1 MATPFLSSIRSWSQ
15 DKLSSRGGSP
25 PFEVNVDK
33 AKSTLHP
40 KLRRILTNES
50 PSDDDDVYADQ
61 SPSPTANDDKSA
73 GFGRSGS
80 PNGGD
85 VSPVASKLH
94 SLRRRSRSS
103 SAHGFSS
110 KKKVVDCGFETRG
123 LNARGEG
130 VKLALS
136 FLEAQD
142 PKVLHCAGEGIGWLL
157 HDCGVS
163 SLYQENDEAKARM
176 CSSEEVKA
184 LSVLAMSRNVS
195 LRQVAGN
202 VIREIASKDGIA
214 RGSCST
220 AEVLKRSTEM
230 IHSDVRPIQV
240 FAMRLATQL
249 ALKGPIWCERLV
261 HNGWLDRIVEIITS
275 IFTEEENQIVGLASI
290 KEESRMFLERM
301 DSSSHSSSEA
311 NEEERKD
318 GYNDALY
325 GESTAG
331 SAFHSVGGNGG
342 RSKVQRLNIRGE
354 KKRVLKLALKLIGSL
369 NLVELEQSL
378 KRRAKTVALGEEI
391 TNKRQDLFR
400 ILSKMCAKSSSVG
413 DTSLVILLCGAMSSF
428 LCDLS
433 ETDWTDIFAQ
443 QFVSVS
449 LQSLLDRAHEAASEI
464 HRINAILSRMIPT
477 DEASVEREEQHG
489 YRSFKSSS
497 SSMAMNREL
506 KTNEFIKKLM
516 HLTNLTCEAI
526 RVIRAACKSALVAC
540 ETAERFGDH
549 VVMRILTVLY
559 RSQFPGT
566 KTEVAMFLHA
576 LCANATDRHKVILC
590 ENGVIVRLLR
600 LASPSAVYGAYET
613 PHCADE
619 AAFIPAILAL
629 TELGKTDIIGARI
642 ILSGGLGPLYSHAN
656 SNRKTRKYAREALE
670 TLGVTD
676 LNEVLGIWTNYRR
689 QKDLE
694 DHHEAGQQSSRFM
707 HSASFESTSANA
719 SNADEEVGL
728 KPKRINISQS
738 ASKEMRDKAAQEQDT
753 PHPFMRSMS
762 YDLANGRLLRS
773 QALVAKM
780 KRFDGQQLLI
790 DFDQLK
796 PPPPYKSKDI
806 WNRSLV
812 LGTGAF
818 SSVYRSMVRSHVVME
833 RSKAKGSPSGS
844 PRLIPG
850 LPSAGLSGSSS
861 ASGGMLYDTEWMP
874 VAVKKY
880 NETGLKDEG
889 FLSEIKVLA
898 KVPPQKNIIA
908 FYGACVLDKSVLV
921 VTELGGPHT
930 LAWHLSNMR
939 KNPGNPDAVS
949 TIFESWKSRVQVLI
963 EISDA
968 LKHLQSLSPPILH
981 LDLKSSNILLTEEV
995 DGSIT
1000 PKLCDFGLAVELRA
1014 GHEFLSPANSGTLQ
1028 WMAPEVM
1035 HNEDVELSRGFDQ
1048 SADVFSF
1055 AILMW
1060 ELAHPGRVPWDELSL
1075 DTQLETYEMRIREM
1089 VCSGRRL
1096 TCYNTEKWPR
1106 RYETLMRQCWR
1117 QKPSERPSFVRS
1129 FLSDPD
1135 YIRWSSDKTGGDTGE
1150 CIPVELKRIL
1160 AFCKPMPEDLK
1171 TLKGKSNVKH
1181 TQGYSPRKE
1190 RRRSSRPA
1198 NTISDSLYKLTSSLK
1213 TGNRRRRGASID

>member
-15 DKLSSRGGSP
+15 DKLSPRAASP
-25 PFEVNVDK
+25 TLEVDVDK
-33 AKSTLHP
+33 AKSALHP
-40 KLRRILTNES
+40 KLNRILRHDATSTS
-50 PSDDDDVYADQ
+50 PP
-61 SPSPTANDDKSA
+61 PSRVHPAEH
-73 GFGRSGS
+73 FGRNPNDNPNPSANPNTGS
-80 PNGGD
+80 TGGD
-85 VSPVASKLH
+85 VSPVASKLYG
-94 SLRRRSRSS
+94 LRRRSRAS
-103 SAHGFSS
+103 SAQSLSS
-110 KKKVVDCGFETRG
+110 KKKATMDAAEEAG

-130 VKLALS
+130 VRLALS

-163 SLYQENDEAKARM
+163 SLYTENDESKARM
-176 CSSEEVKA
+176 CTSDEVKA

-214 RGSCST
+214 RGSSTT
-220 AEVLKRSTEM
+220 AEVLKKATQM
-230 IHSDVRPIQV
+230 IHSDVRPLQV

-261 HNGWLDRIVEIITS
+261 QHGWLDRIIEVITS
-275 IFTEEENQIVGLASI
+275 IFTEEESQIVGLASI

-301 DSSSHSSSEA
+301 DSSSHSSSDP
-311 NEEERKD
+311 NDEERKD
-318 GYNDALY
+318 GYTDSLY
-325 GESTAG
+325 GESAAT
-331 SAFHSVGGNGG
+331 SAFHSVGAGG
-342 RSKVQRLNIRGE
+342 GSGSKIQRLNIRGE

-378 KRRAKTVALGEEI
+378 KRRPKSVALGEEI
-391 TNKRQDLFR
+391 TNKRQELFR

-428 LCDLS
+428 LCDLGES
-433 ETDWTDIFAQ
+433 DWTEAFAQ
-443 QFVSVS
+443 QFVRVS

-464 HRINAILSRMIPT
+464 HRINAMLSRMIPT
-477 DEASVEREEQHG
+477 DEASVEREEQQG
-489 YRSFKSSS
+489 YRSFKSSA

-506 KTNEFIKKLM
+506 KTNEFIKKVM
-516 HLTNLTCEAI
+516 HLTNLTCEAM
-526 RVIRAACKSALVAC
+526 RVLRAACKSTLVAC
-540 ETAERFGDH
+540 ETAERFGEH

-576 LCANATDRHKVILC
+576 LCANVTDRHKVILC

-600 LASPSAVYGAYET
+600 LASPSAVYGAYDT
-613 PHCADE
+613 PHSADE

-694 DHHEAGQQSSRFM
+694 DHHEAAQHGGGAIAQGGVLDEAAGRRIIRRLNV
-707 HSASFESTSANA
+707 AV
-719 SNADEEVGL
+719 SNDKKE
-728 KPKRINISQS
+728 K
-738 ASKEMRDKAAQEQDT
+738 ASKEENEA

-762 YDLANGRLLRS
+762 YDLANVRMLRS

-780 KRFDGQQLLI
+780 TRFDGQQILI

-818 SSVYRSMVRSHVVME
+818 SSVYRSMVRSHVVAE
-833 RSKAKGSPSGS
+833 RGRNGGGKGTSSGS
-844 PRLIPG
+844 I
-850 LPSAGLSGSSS
+850 SITGS
-861 ASGGMLYDTEWMP
+861 GMLYDTEWMP

-889 FLSEIKVLA
+889 FLSEIKVLS

-939 KNPGNPDAVS
+939 KTDDLSVVSEAVS

-1075 DTQLETYEMRIREM
+1075 DTQLETYEMRIRDM

-1096 TCYNTEKWPR
+1096 TCYNTDQWPR
-1106 RYETLMRQCWR
+1106 RYEALMRQCWR
-1117 QKPSERPSFVRS
+1117 QKPAERPSFVRS

-1160 AFCKPMPEDLK
+1160 AFCKPMPEELE
-1171 TLKGKSNVKH
+1171 TLKVKSNVKH
-1181 TQGYSPRKE
+1181 AQGFNNTRKE